1 MNIEGRV
8 QIYMYVKP
16 ETRER
21 LRGIKKETGIP
32 QWRLIELAVAMLYEK
47 QRSGKKLT

>member
-1 MNIEGRV
+1 MNIDGRV

-16 ETRER
+16 ETRET
-21 LRGIKKETGIP
+21 LRGIKGETGIP
-32 QWRLIELAVAMLYEK
+32 QWRLIELAVAMLHKE

>member
-16 ETRER
+16 ETRET
-21 LRGIKKETGIP
+21 LRGMKDETGIP
-32 QWRLIELAVAMLYEK
+32 QWRLIELAVAMLHKK
-47 QRSGKKLT
+47 QCSGKKVT

>member
-16 ETRER
+16 ETRET
-21 LRGIKKETGIP
+21 LRGMKEETGISE
-32 QWRLIELAVAMLYEK
+32 WRLIELAVAMLHKK
-47 QRSGKKLT
+47 QRSGKILT